1 METPTYEIACRN
13 NKGQFVKGA
22 RKSKVKAHHKKC
34 TECLKVKPFE
44 DFHKQKSSLDGRRSK
59 CKTCRKVLST
69 QDYIERK
76 DFIRSQQ
83 SKARNKMTPEQRK
96 HERERID
103 RWNKENPEKIKE
115 YAKKYCKGNGRE
127 IKYESYQRRRAMLA
141 NAVTDNHT
149 IKELHVYWLEQGYDP
164 DVCTYCDEPIEAE
177 TSIGDHVIP
186 LSRGGSH
193 TVDNLVPACL
203 SCNSS
208 KCDKLLSEWTQPGHG
223 KKVA

>member
-1 METPTYEIACRN
+1 
-13 NKGQFVKGA
+13 
-22 RKSKVKAHHKKC
+22 
-34 TECLKVKPFE
+34 
-44 DFHKQKSSLDGRRSK
+44 
-59 CKTCRKVLST
+59 
-69 QDYIERK
+69 
-76 DFIRSQQ
+76 
-83 SKARNKMTPEQRK
+83 MTPEQRK

-115 YAKKYCKGNGRE
+115 YAKKYSKGNGRE
-127 IKYESYQRRRAMLA
+127 AKYESYQRRRAMLA

-149 IKELHVYWLEQGYDP
+149 IKELHAYWLEQGYDP
-164 DVCTYCDEPIEAE
+164 DVCTYCDKPIEAK